1 MAVPLVNSLV
11 MFLGKVLELD
21 VTLLAAFI
29 GVVAG
34 AAGYWIATF
43 WMQPILRYRSIR
55 NRIHSDFIYYA
66 QVVNTDGLNED
77 MQALYRERVL
87 SNRKA
92 SADLSAASLELPSWY
107 LWCLRRKKIDP
118 AKAAQHLIGF
128 SNTTDHD
135 QSHKVEALIR
145 RLLGLPPET

>member
-1 MAVPLVNSLV
+1 M
-11 MFLGKVLELD
+11 MFLENVLEVDL
-21 VTLLAAFI
+21 TLLAAFI

-43 WMQPILRYRSIR
+43 WMQPILKYRSIR
-55 NRIHSDFIYYA
+55 NRIHADFIYYA
-66 QVVNTDGLNED
+66 QVANADGLNED

-87 SNRKA
+87 SNRRA

-128 SNTTDHD
+128 ANTRDHGE
-135 QSHKVEALIR
+135 SHKVQALIR